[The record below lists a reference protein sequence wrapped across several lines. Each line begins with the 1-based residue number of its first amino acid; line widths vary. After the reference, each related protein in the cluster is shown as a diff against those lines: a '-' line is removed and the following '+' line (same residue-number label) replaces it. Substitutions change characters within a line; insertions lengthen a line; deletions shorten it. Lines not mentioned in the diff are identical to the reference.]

1 MASDETI
8 ITSID
13 NLDPEDEKKPFLTF
27 IQGARLGQICE
38 LNKELMIVGRSPDS
52 DFWIEDTSIS
62 RRHFKLHLE
71 DNEVSLEDLGSTNGT
86 YVNGKRVKETILHDG
101 DKIQISRDSIM
112 ELTYLDQTRVL
123 SEKKRYEMGVMDP
136 VTNIYN
142 KRYFLGRIQEE
153 FSFSKRNQ
161 RDLSLVMLDL
171 DHFKVL
177 NDSYGHLAGD
187 VVLQKVAAQITQMIR
202 PEDIFARYGGEE
214 FVIIMR
220 DAKKQNAKRLCE
232 RIREGIE
239 KLVIPYEDQEIKVT
253 VSMGFSTLTEKTK
266 DYLELVTEAD
276 KYLYRSKRG
285 GRNCI
290 SGPE

>member
-8 ITSID
+8 ITSMD

-38 LNKELMIVGRSPDS
+38 LNKELVIVGRSPDC
-52 DFWIEDTSIS
+52 DLWIEDSAIS
-62 RRHFKLHLE
+62 RRHFKLYLE
-71 DNEVSLEDLGSTNGT
+71 NKEVTLEDLGSTNGT
-86 YVNGKRVKETILHDG
+86 YVNGKRVKKVPLHDG

-112 ELTYLDQTRVL
+112 ELTYLDQSRML

-161 RDLSLVMLDL
+161 RDLSLVLLDL
-171 DHFKVL
+171 DHFKIL
-177 NDSYGHLAGD
+177 NDTYGHLAGD
-187 VVLQKVAAQITQMIR
+187 IVLQKVATQITQMIR

-214 FVIIMR
+214 FAIIMR
-220 DAKKQNAKRLCE
+220 DAKSQSACRLCE

-239 KLVIPYEDQEIKVT
+239 VLAVPYEDQQIKVT
-253 VSMGFSTLTEKTK
+253 VSMGFSHLTEKTK
-266 DYLELVTEAD
+266 DYLELITEAD
-276 KYLYRSKRG
+276 KYLYRSKKG

-290 SGPE
+290 SGPN

>member
-38 LNKELMIVGRSPDS
+38 LDKELMIVGRSPDC

-86 YVNGKRVKETILHDG
+86 YVNGKRIKKTVLHDG

-112 ELTYLDQTRVL
+112 ELTYLDQTRML

-187 VVLQKVAAQITQMIR
+187 VVLQKVAAQVTQMIR

-220 DAKKQNAKRLCE
+220 DAKSQNAKRLCE

-276 KYLYRSKRG
+276 KHLYRSKRG

-290 SGPE
+290 SGPD